1 MPARLIVWLIL
12 ITIAAAGVTIL
23 LAQNLGLPLALLG
36 LVFAGAALAVRIW
49 MGRK

>member
-12 ITIAAAGVTIL
+12 ITIAAAGLTV
-23 LAQNLGLPLALLG
+23 LAAQTLGLPLALLG
-36 LVFAGAALAVRIW
+36 LVFAGASLGVQIW